1 MIPQIYNHEK
11 GCFVMRGPEKLIN
24 AFHPDFV
31 KTHMPEFLSKLK
43 SDSEKEATGS
53 TSGTKSRAVRESI
66 HGKNVDSIN
75 VFPKT
80 QARKAALAPREFT
93 TYSKAGT
100 ANTTK
105 VKKK

>member
-1 MIPQIYNHEK
+1 
-11 GCFVMRGPEKLIN
+11 MRGPEKIIN
-24 AFHPDFV
+24 AFHPDYV
-31 KTHMPEFLSKLK
+31 KTHMPQFLSKLK
-43 SDSEKEATGS
+43 ADSEKVATGS
-53 TSGTKSRAVRESI
+53 TSGTKSRAVRESV

-80 QARKAALAPREFT
+80 RARKIELAPKEFT
-93 TYSKAGT
+93 TYSRAGV